1 MADCHSPPVATML
14 PLRVRRDKPMSRPR
28 FCVRLLA
35 GTVTAV
41 LASSWLAVDAV
52 PAAAAPQR
60 GLGVEVTPA
69 QPYKG
74 NPDPSDWIGS
84 YLVGGKQVWCVRF
97 AFLAPDSDEQ
107 YKPGEALKTKWG
119 DDLSEE
125 VAANISY
132 LLLKY
137 AKTTS
142 ADDAA
147 AL

>member
-1 MADCHSPPVATML
+1 HTRCY
-14 PLRVRRDKPMSRPR
+14 RDW
-28 FCVRLLA
+28 
-35 GTVTAV
+35 
-41 LASSWLAVDAV
+41 SSDVCS
-52 PAAAAPQR
+52 
-60 GLGVEVTPA
+60 
-69 QPYKG
+69 
-74 NPDPSDWIGS
+74 SDLIGS

-147 AL
+147 ALAHLLHSWTAAPKTPDQLSPTLDFKHIAYDVDYHFARLPASTKASVRKLLDDAAA